1 MHVSHVHKSLSLL
14 VFAVFLLVGVTA
26 CGGGQQQQPAQQPS
40 PPPSV
45 EQPAQP
51 PTPPPT
57 EEEVLIAK
65 GQELAISTGCTACHS
80 ADGSTIVGP
89 TWQGLFGHQV
99 EVILPDGTETT
110 VVADEE
116 YLRESILNANAKIT
130 KGFQANLMPNY
141 EGQLSDEQIQA
152 LIAYIKSLKGE
163 HTHE

>member
-40 PPPSV
+40 PTPSV